1 MLLKLTSVL
10 EALNTVVNSFVWGP
24 VMLSVFLFTGLLF
37 SVRSGFFQ
45 IRCFRKWMSST
56 IITTLTKK
64 TEKNSHDKHA
74 ITPFQSLCTA
84 LAATIGTGN
93 ITGVATALV
102 CGGPGAIFWM
112 WISALLG
119 MMTIYAEISLGLKYR
134 FKNKLGEW
142 VGGPMFYIERGLG
155 IRWLAIMFAICCTL
169 ASFGMGNMAQANSI
183 AVALDSS
190 FSLHP
195 LYGGILIAILC
206 GVVTF
211 GGIRRIA
218 TFTEK
223 LVPFMAIL
231 YIAGSLIIIFSHFTT
246 IPYSFALIVKEAF
259 NTKAAAGGVVGYGIM
274 QAMKKGISRGV
285 FSNEAGLGSS
295 VMIHIS
301 SDTKSAHVQGMWGI
315 FEVFTDTLVMCT
327 LTALAIM
334 TSGAYDFNLYSAAY
348 ANASVNPLF
357 STLPNGVTLTI
368 NAFSSVFGR
377 FGGTFISISVVL
389 FAFSTLVGW
398 SLFGERSVQYLLGQK
413 AVPVYKLIFILLI
426 IPGSCLG
433 LNLVWDISDT
443 LNGLMAIPNLIAL
456 LLLSREITM
465 PSRKNLPALER
476 EST

>member
-1 MLLKLTSVL
+1 MQSPHFSPCVQPWPPPLVPETSPVLQPLLY
-10 EALNTVVNSFVWGP
+10 AVV
-24 VMLSVFLFTGLLF
+24 
-37 SVRSGFFQ
+37 
-45 IRCFRKWMSST
+45 
-56 IITTLTKK
+56 
-64 TEKNSHDKHA
+64 
-74 ITPFQSLCTA
+74 
-84 LAATIGTGN
+84 
-93 ITGVATALV
+93 
-102 CGGPGAIFWM
+102 GAIFWM

-274 QAMKKGISRGV
+274 QAMKKV
-285 FSNEAGLGSS
+285 FPVVYFLMKP
-295 VMIHIS
+295 V
-301 SDTKSAHVQGMWGI
+301 W
-315 FEVFTDTLVMCT
+315 EV
-327 LTALAIM
+327 
-334 TSGAYDFNLYSAAY
+334 
-348 ANASVNPLF
+348 
-357 STLPNGVTLTI
+357 
-368 NAFSSVFGR
+368 
-377 FGGTFISISVVL
+377 
-389 FAFSTLVGW
+389 
-398 SLFGERSVQYLLGQK
+398 
-413 AVPVYKLIFILLI
+413 
-426 IPGSCLG
+426 
-433 LNLVWDISDT
+433 
-443 LNGLMAIPNLIAL
+443 
-456 LLLSREITM
+456 LS
-465 PSRKNLPALER
+465 
-476 EST
+476 